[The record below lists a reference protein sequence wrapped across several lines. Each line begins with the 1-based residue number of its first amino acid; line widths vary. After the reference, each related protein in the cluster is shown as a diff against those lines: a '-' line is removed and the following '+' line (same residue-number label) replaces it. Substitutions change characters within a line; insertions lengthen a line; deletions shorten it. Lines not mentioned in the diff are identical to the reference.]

1 MVGYHNPEVTKP
13 TQAQEL
19 EAARRAILDLRREL
33 DAERAKRMEREEEVI
48 VLNSRLE
55 EAGRDP
61 LTNAMTRRAFDDH
74 IRDVVAETYPEIAGH
89 THQRRR
95 KPRKQAIAV
104 LLCDTDGFKGINDT
118 HGHESGDIVL
128 TAVAKNLH
136 RHVRTHHGDRFQRY
150 GGDEFVIAFQGTT
163 AKTVMSRF
171 FDRALGYSKLEAVHV
186 MFDKVDAH
194 GKPVDIWVTMTGGVA
209 DFCMPEYAAGTPKAQ
224 VDELLRL
231 AFKDAL
237 LRADAALYRAKEL
250 GKNRLELATDLLN
263 TDCAEGPVN

>member
-1 MVGYHNPEVTKP
+1 VGYDNPEVKQP
-13 TQAQEL
+13 TLQQL
-19 EAARRAILDLRREL
+19 EAARRTILDLRQEL
-33 DAERAKRMEREEEVI
+33 EAERTKRLEREEEVI
-48 VLNSRLE
+48 ALNSRLE

-74 IRDVVAETYPEIAGH
+74 IRDIVAETYPAIAAH
-89 THQRRR
+89 AQQRKR
-95 KPRKQAIAV
+95 KPRKQALAV

-128 TAVAKNLH
+128 AAVAKNLH
-136 RHVRTHHGDRFQRY
+136 RHVRTHQGDRLQRY

-163 AKTVMSRF
+163 AKAVMSRF
-171 FDRALGYSKLEAVHV
+171 FDRALGYSKLEAMHV
-186 MFDKVDAH
+186 MLNKVDAH

-209 DFCMPEYAAGTPKAQ
+209 DFRMPEYPVGVPKAQ

-250 GKNRLELATDLLN
+250 GKNRLELATDALN
-263 TDCAEGPVN
+263 ADPAEGVVN